1 MKLIIA
7 MKEERKEKNLLVI
20 TTSSLNIVIDTEP
33 LLSIPYRGGLLSSL
47 ISLSALLEHQA
58 YFTVVYAKEGLKNLN
73 EQKQVFPKKGRVCG
87 GRHEEKKWSGLNV
100 SWNEKKMQQKLDE
113 AILALELR
121 LRSPYG

>member
-33 LLSIPYRGGLLSSL
+33 LLSIPYRGGLLSNL

-58 YFTVVYAKEGLKNLN
+58 YFTVVYAKEGLKKSQRTKASLP
-73 EQKQVFPKKGRVCG
+73 QKRACVWR
-87 GRHEEKKWSGLNV
+87 ET
-100 SWNEKKMQQKLDE
+100 
-113 AILALELR
+113 
-121 LRSPYG
+121 